1 MQCLLKGM
9 SFKQYLPK
17 DHSDVNRKL
26 WYKRGQIESK
36 ELNREFKFKHLRQ
49 TIFSLSRCLN
59 LNSKVK
65 LVFQSGHYVKMMGF
79 IFNPGSLW
87 LTWALPV
94 HLDINFDFLNY
105 KRETMPINYFRRS
118 SKSMVTFARSLST
131 KVIEEMGKC
140 KKIGVSLILLH
151 SQDTVRHGGSCMHGD
166 RQQLVWSGSC
176 WSWR

>member
-49 TIFSLSRCLN
+49 TMR
-59 LNSKVK
+59 NSKVK

-118 SKSMVTFARSLST
+118 SKSMVTFARSSST

-140 KKIGVSLILLH
+140 KKIEVSLILLH